1 MRASIHNT
9 PRAHGGALIRP
20 ANELAA
26 HTSAQQAG
34 RPDTGDGTP
43 SLHILSCI
51 SPFYRTQHNPRC
63 ARGAPD
69 SSFPDSPCNSRSR
82 PRAGRGIRKHHLRWQ
97 RTTRHAR
104 RSRTHPSSL
113 LSTGF
118 FCEVREGL
126 GRVPRTSVPRHS
138 MTMMHLI
145 CSYRKAAAAA
155 AAGELQSHG
164 SKVVQRER

>member
-63 ARGAPD
+63 ARGAPN

-82 PRAGRGIRKHHLRWQ
+82 PRAGRGTRKHHLRWQ
-97 RTTRHAR
+97 RTTTHAR
-104 RSRTHPSSL
+104 RSRTHPQFLCSRL
-113 LSTGF
+113 AF
-118 FCEVREGL
+118 FAKFVTASG
-126 GRVPRTSVPRHS
+126 VPRTSVPRKVN
-138 MTMMHLI
+138 
-145 CSYRKAAAAA
+145 SYRQ
-155 AAGELQSHG
+155 QSLTIRTFPF
-164 SKVVQRER
+164 SPPL